1 MFFLSGG
8 FFLYFL
14 VIGIVVEI
22 NFLELLE
29 VKVFKSFKLKDLFF
43 IFWNKIYCIFVFNM
57 VLFGLFGKMY
67 MCGIVFFCV
76 V

>member
-43 IFWNKIYCIFVFNM
+43 IFWNN
-57 VLFGLFGKMY
+57 
-67 MCGIVFFCV
+67 
-76 V
+76 

>member
-29 VKVFKSFKLKDLFF
+29 VKVFKSFKLKDF
-43 IFWNKIYCIFVFNM
+43 IFFYFLK
-57 VLFGLFGKMY
+57 
-67 MCGIVFFCV
+67 
-76 V
+76 